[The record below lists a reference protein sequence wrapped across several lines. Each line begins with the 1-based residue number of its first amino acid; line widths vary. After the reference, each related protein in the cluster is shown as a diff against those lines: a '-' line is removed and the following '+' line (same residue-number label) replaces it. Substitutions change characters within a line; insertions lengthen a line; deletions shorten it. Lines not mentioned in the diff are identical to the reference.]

1 MFGFIPK
8 EEKFF
13 KLFKAM
19 TENIIVGAKLLKE
32 MLDDF
37 ENPLESQRRIKD
49 IEHKGDSITHEI
61 IQTLNK
67 TFITPL
73 DREDIYALASKL
85 DDILDLIDASAQRVI
100 MYNVESI
107 PPEAKSLGFIILQSC
122 HAVDKAVAMLGK
134 KTNEQIFEACVE
146 INSLENEADRVSR
159 EAISRLFD
167 EEIIVYGQSTPLEN
181 IIVKKLSPITELI
194 TLRQQVLV
202 RQLDIR
208 VIFIHIGSPDISD

>member
-13 KLFKAM
+13 KLFKDM
-19 TENIIVGAKLLKE
+19 TENIIVGAKLLKD
-32 MLDDF
+32 MLDNFD
-37 ENPLESQRRIKD
+37 NPAESQRRIKEV
-49 IEHKGDSITHEI
+49 EHKGDSITHEI

-73 DREDIYALASKL
+73 DSEDIYALASKL
-85 DDILDLIDASAQRVI
+85 DDILDLIDASAQRII

-107 PPEAKSLGFIILQSC
+107 PAEAKSLGFIILQSC
-122 HAVDKAVAMLGK
+122 HVVDKAVAMLGK
-134 KTNEQIFEACVE
+134 KITDQIFEACVE

-167 EEIIVYGQSTPLEN
+167 EEKDPIQLIKWKEIFETLEKATDRCEDVSN
-181 IIVKKLSPITELI
+181 ILESVVVKN
-194 TLRQQVLV
+194 
-202 RQLDIR
+202 
-208 VIFIHIGSPDISD
+208 G